1 MPTYSRERETEAA
14 HALTHNQ
21 EVWSGQGWAVVTA
34 GGLTAGSNALQLDVG
49 SYEVLTGGTSTVS
62 VGPTTI
68 DAQLPDSD
76 PYWLVVYVD
85 GSGAL
90 QTTAG
95 PEGAVAPG
103 LGVDVREISSP
114 PPPTLA
120 AVGPVTVLGRVLVTD
135 DGIADARIDD
145 RVFGGDRVFD
155 TIDARTVEAETL
167 NSLTD
172 AGIISSNNSADITLI
187 EDSFVTVSGQTTQTV
202 YDSSVIDV
210 ISGSISGFAA
220 NPVVITFAD
229 SSTVTVTNARTAGQD
244 SDNQSFTQATT
255 LPPLS
260 NVTKIELTNDTNT
273 ERDYGWS
280 ILTL

>member
-1 MPTYSRERETEAA
+1 MPTYNRERETEAA

-90 QTTAG
+90 QTAAG

-120 AVGPVTVLGRVLVTD
+120 GVGPVTVLGRVLVTD
-135 DGIADARIDD
+135 DGITDARIDD

-155 TIDARTVEAETL
+155 TIDARTVETDALTITPGGTVTETGTVDHGTIQGDAASVVSVTFDENYDSPPVVLHGLGTTADLTGL
-167 NSLTD
+167 NSANYLIVAEQIDTN
-172 AGIISSNNSADITLI
+172 GFISDCINDT
-187 EDSFVTVSGQTTQTV
+187 TVEQTV
-202 YDSSVIDV
+202 DSC
-210 ISGSISGFAA
+210 
-220 NPVVITFAD
+220 PYVVIA
-229 SSTVTVTNARTAGQD
+229 
-244 SDNQSFTQATT
+244 
-255 LPPLS
+255 
-260 NVTKIELTNDTNT
+260 
-273 ERDYGWS
+273 
-280 ILTL
+280 